1 MRDLTRA
8 HHFSIGEDPVRQY
21 GVAIAGPCTLAS
33 RLQSDQELRGL
44 RRLVCGALV
53 AENDILEIQRK
64 PS

>member
-8 HHFSIGEDPVRQY
+8 HHFSIGEDPVRQ
-21 GVAIAGPCTLAS
+21 AGPCTLAS
-33 RLQSDQELRGL
+33 RLQSDQEPRGL

>member
-8 HHFSIGEDPVRQY
+8 HHFSIGEDPVRQD
-21 GVAIAGPCTLAS
+21 GVASG
-33 RLQSDQELRGL
+33 LQSDQELRGL

-64 PS
+64 PP

>member
-1 MRDLTRA
+1 MRA
-8 HHFSIGEDPVRQY
+8 HHFSIGEDPVRQD
-21 GVAIAGPCTLAS
+21 GVLQGPCTLAS

-64 PS
+64 PP